1 MQKQLKT
8 LTTTAMSRAAGI
20 MLVAML
26 FMVSCNNN
34 TGDQA
39 IIPIPKDTSALAKI
53 DHFIP
58 VDQIKAYEDT
68 FRLEREVLQKIQPG
82 FFIPFSETFNKQSV
96 IDVLQLKDCVGMRV
110 LYGLTKKGDSSSI
123 RLILVGVN
131 SRGENLYVTKQ
142 KQRSNN
148 AAGQVKDAV
157 PGAASGEVDG
167 GEEHGQ
173 CRPPCPTSY

>member
-8 LTTTAMSRAAGI
+8 LTTAIGRAVCIVMMAM
-20 MLVAML
+20 V

-39 IIPIPKDTSALAKI
+39 IIPVPKDTSALAKI

-58 VDQIKAYEDT
+58 VDEIKAYEDT
-68 FRLEREVLQKIQPG
+68 FRLEREVLQKLQPG

-96 IDVLQLKDCVGMRV
+96 IDVLQIKDCVGMRI
-110 LYGLTKKGDSSSI
+110 LYGLTKKGDSSSV

-131 SRGENLYVTKQ
+131 SKGENLYVTKQ
-142 KQRSNN
+142 KKQAVK
-148 AAGQVKDAV
+148 AAGQVGDA
-157 PGAASGEVDG
+157 AQQTAEGEVDG

-173 CRPPCPTSY
+173 CRPPCPANY

>member
-8 LTTTAMSRAAGI
+8 LTTAIGRAVYIVLA
-20 MLVAML
+20 AML

-39 IIPIPKDTSALAKI
+39 IIPIPKDTSALGKI

-58 VDQIKAYEDT
+58 VAQITAYEDS
-68 FRLEREVLQKIQPG
+68 FKLEREVLQKIQPG

-96 IDVLQLKDCVGMRV
+96 IDILQLKDCVGMRI
-110 LYGLTKKGDSSSI
+110 LYGVSKKGDSSSV

-131 SRGENLYVTKQ
+131 SQGQNLYVTEQ
-142 KQRSNN
+142 KQRGNK
-148 AAGQVKDAV
+148 AASQAGEAV
-157 PGAASGEVDG
+157 PQGATGEVDG

-173 CRPPCPTSY
+173 CYPPCPKNY

>member
-8 LTTTAMSRAAGI
+8 LTTAIGRAAYI
-20 MLVAML
+20 VLAAML

-39 IIPIPKDTSALAKI
+39 IIPIPKDTSALGKI

-58 VDQIKAYEDT
+58 VAQITAYEDS
-68 FRLEREVLQKIQPG
+68 FKLEREVLQKIQPG

-96 IDVLQLKDCVGMRV
+96 IDILQLKDCVGMRI
-110 LYGLTKKGDSSSI
+110 LYGVSKKGDSSSV

-131 SRGENLYVTKQ
+131 SQGQNLYVTEQ
-142 KQRSNN
+142 KQRGNK
-148 AAGQVKDAV
+148 AAGQAGEVV
-157 PGAASGEVDG
+157 PQGATGEVDG

-173 CRPPCPTSY
+173 CYPPCPKNY